1 MSEQLIALEF
11 LHTNKYQPRHDIENQ
26 TWQAK
31 LNKLAKSIEE
41 NATDDFDGLLQEPT
55 AREIGDGHYELAF
68 GHRRKAAF
76 ELLFNQGKSRYGYMR
91 VNVRELT
98 DEQMFDL
105 AWDENEEREN
115 LNPVDEGEAYA
126 TYMREFNKTSKEAG
140 ARFKV
145 AEETI
150 RSKIRFGK
158 APETLKEKMRAGE
171 INENAARFLLILT
184 RVLPNNEQ
192 ALLDTIKEISD
203 GERPEEAVEQAL
215 RMSQNTKIITV
226 NGDEDRGMFS
236 TKAKTFKYLPE
247 LTSKAAMEALDWE
260 NNEWVQHAFAGYG
273 ADVADAIN
281 YFRVNVHYLA
291 ANPQPELLIEKLN
304 HLIKPPAC
312 TACPLFAVID
322 GFGFCGW
329 VACFDRKKAASE
341 EAELHKVSE
350 TVGIA
355 VYSKEDGAAKVISQW
370 NEKHKALFTKKHA
383 DLRLRIP
390 GSFNYNN
397 FEGIP
402 SHLQVVV
409 VGKTLEALKKAEEKT
424 AAAIESKHDTGINY
438 ETRRAMQ
445 QIRDAQISLFT
456 WEQALPAFA
465 KVLESVVCIDLLDK
479 IYDELI
485 TGDFLET
492 PEDAQLS
499 DKELESMKKP
509 ARLALLRKRV
519 VYKLLDSRMEYT
531 EVTKIQGSKTP
542 VVLFAKHL
550 QELATTWG
558 VKLPKD
564 FLTKAAEHDEAVKLA
579 IAELDKPD
587 KDGAE

>member
-1 MSEQLIALEF
+1 MKETFIHLDL
-11 LHTNKYQPRHDIENQ
+11 LDPNPYQPRQHEDPAAIQELAENILR
-26 TWQAK
+26 T
-31 LNKLAKSIEE
+31 
-41 NATDDFDGLLQEPT
+41 ATVDFDGLLQAPT
-55 AREIGDGHYELAF
+55 VRAIGGDRYQLAF
-68 GHRRKAAF
+68 GHTRKAAF
-76 ELLFNQGKSRYGYMR
+76 AYLFSQGHERYNIMR
-91 VNVRELT
+91 VFVRDLTDVQMFEAAVAENIKRRDLNPIEQAESMRRYMDEFGKTSAEAGEFFNCSEENVRAKVRL
-98 DEQMFDL
+98 L
-105 AWDENEEREN
+105 N
-115 LNPVDEGEAYA
+115 LPAMAQD
-126 TYMREFNKTSKEAG
+126 K
-140 ARFKV
+140 
-145 AEETI
+145 
-150 RSKIRFGK
+150 
-158 APETLKEKMRAGE
+158 LRAGE
-171 INENAARFLLILT
+171 INETAARSLLTLT
-184 RVLPNNEQ
+184 RVLPNNEE
-192 ALLDTIKEISD
+192 ALLETVKEID
-203 GERPEEAVEQAL
+203 NGERPEQAVEQVL
-215 RMSQNTKIITV
+215 RSSPNTKIITV
-226 NGDEDRGMFS
+226 NGDEDNGTFS
-236 TKAKTFKYLPE
+236 TKAKTFKYLPVVTLNDVKHTLGVQSE
-247 LTSKAAMEALDWE
+247 TVIWEGAIERLYKGDKKTHQEYFSDEPQKLEALDK
-260 NNEWVQHAFAGYG
+260 
-273 ADVADAIN
+273 
-281 YFRVNVHYLA
+281 LA
-291 ANPQPELLIEKLN
+291 

-424 AAAIESKHDTGINY
+424 AAEIEARHDAPAINY
-438 ETRRAMQ
+438 ERRRAMQ

-456 WEQALPAFA
+456 WEQALPVFA

-479 IYDELI
+479 IDDELI
-485 TGDFLET
+485 TGDFLEL
-492 PEDAQLS
+492 PEDAKLS
-499 DKELESMKKP
+499 DKDLETMKKKP

-531 EVTKIQGSKTP
+531 EVKKIEGSKTP

-550 QELATTWG
+550 QELATTWS

-564 FLTKAAEHDEAVKLA
+564 FLTKAAEHDQAVKLA